1 MAQRVLILVGPPGS
15 GKSTFAK
22 RLCQVF
28 PEIVRIN
35 QDDQGD
41 RRACEELTLSA
52 LTSKDRK
59 QSVVIDRC
67 NFDADQ
73 RKVWIEIAQQVS
85 VKDVEVIIMDTPY
98 WICKKR
104 ILARSGHP
112 TQVEGQQ
119 GVEILHKFM
128 EMLTMPTYFEGITRI
143 MRVPPQETEEY
154 SDEAVKDIMA
164 KLASDEFKRPDS
176 LQAPR
181 WQKEDFYFKRE
192 TQIEEEQ
199 YRAQRAAA
207 AGKAASHPGSNTT
220 NHHKLAG
227 DADKDGFQT
236 QKRHGHNQDATA
248 PAPVRPPLF
257 GAAGGGWRARQAAKL
272 EKQEQD
278 RKAAQT
284 LPELAKPEVKNP
296 FDLLGDDDQ

>member
-15 GKSTFAK
+15 GKTTFAK

-28 PEIVRIN
+28 PEFVRVN
-35 QDDQGD
+35 QDDLGD
-41 RRACEELTLSA
+41 RRACEEVALSV
-52 LTSKDRK
+52 LTSKDRN

-67 NFDADQ
+67 NFNAEQ
-73 RKVWIEIAQQVS
+73 RKVWIDLARQAS
-85 VKDVEVIIMDTPY
+85 VENVEAIIMDTPY

-104 ILARSGHP
+104 ILSRSDHP

-119 GVEILHKFM
+119 GIEILNKFM
-128 EMLTMPTYFEGITRI
+128 EMLTLPTFYEGLTRV
-143 MRVPPQETEEY
+143 MRVPPQKTEEY
-154 SDEAVKDIMA
+154 SDEAVKEVMA
-164 KLASDEFKRPDS
+164 KFATDEFKRPDN

-181 WQKEDFYFKRE
+181 WLQEDFYFKRE

-199 YRAQRAAA
+199 YRAQRAA
-207 AGKAASHPGSNTT
+207 GGRHQGNN
-220 NHHKLAG
+220 NHHHGGRDKHGG
-227 DADKDGFQT
+227 DVDKDGFQI
-236 QKRHGHNQDATA
+236 QKRHGHNHDNSA

-257 GAAGGGWRARQAAKL
+257 GAQGGGWRARQAAKL

-284 LPELAKPEVKNP
+284 LPEVPKPEVKNP
-296 FDLLGDDDQ
+296 FDLLGEDDE

>member
-15 GKSTFAK
+15 GKSTFAE

-28 PEIVRIN
+28 PEFVRIN
-35 QDDQGD
+35 QDDLGD
-41 RRACEELTLSA
+41 RRACEDVALSA

-59 QSVVIDRC
+59 SVVIDRC
-67 NFDADQ
+67 NFDASQ
-73 RKVWIEIAQQVS
+73 RKVWIDIANQAS
-85 VKDVEVIIMDTPY
+85 VKDVEAIIMDTPY

-104 ILARSGHP
+104 ILGRSDHP

-119 GVEILHKFM
+119 GVEVLHKFM
-128 EMLTMPTYFEGITRI
+128 DMLTMPTYFEGITRI
-143 MRVPPQETEEY
+143 MRVKPQETEMY
-154 SDEAVKDIMA
+154 SDEAVKEIMA
-164 KLASDEFKRPDS
+164 KLDSDEFKRPDN

-207 AGKAASHPGSNTT
+207 AGKVSHLGSNHT
-220 NHHKLAG
+220 NTHNKQAG
-227 DADKDGFQT
+227 DVDKDGFQI
-236 QKRHGHNQDATA
+236 QKRHGHNQDNSA

-284 LPELAKPEVKNP
+284 LPELAKPEIKNP
-296 FDLLGDDDQ
+296 FDILGDDDQ